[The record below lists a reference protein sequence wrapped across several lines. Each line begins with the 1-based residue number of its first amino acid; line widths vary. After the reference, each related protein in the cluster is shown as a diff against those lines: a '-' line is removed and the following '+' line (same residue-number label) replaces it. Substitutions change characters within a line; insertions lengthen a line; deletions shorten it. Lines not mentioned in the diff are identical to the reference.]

1 MALTAFR
8 AIRLRMAGLRVSI
21 VESLLQ
27 DGIYYFGK
35 RRSQEVHFI
44 ASKPF
49 VAAMVFGLNASMVT
63 VFAATPCTYQL
74 ILQRMTQVLT
84 VVMVS
89 HMFLNL
95 KGSNSRAF
103 EGAVST
109 NVVFGS
115 MVDREKSTR
124 DLSHSIFGSVG
135 QSRVEV
141 DSDE

>member
-49 VAAMVFGLNASMVT
+49 VAAMVFGLNISMVIILT
-63 VFAATPCTYQL
+63 AAPCADQL

-89 HMFLNL
+89 HMFLDL
-95 KGSNSRAF
+95 KGTSSRAR
-103 EGAVST
+103 EGAEST
-109 NVVFGS
+109 TVVFGS
-115 MVDREKSTR
+115 LVDKEKSTH

-141 DSDE
+141 DSGK

>member
-1 MALTAFR
+1 
-8 AIRLRMAGLRVSI
+8 MAGLRVSI

-49 VAAMVFGLNASMVT
+49 VAGMVFGLNISMVI
-63 VFAATPCTYQL
+63 VFAATPGTYQV
-74 ILQRMTQVLT
+74 ILQRMTQVVM

-89 HMFLNL
+89 HMFLDL
-95 KGSNSRAF
+95 KGSNSRVR
-103 EGAVST
+103 EGAEST
-109 NVVFGS
+109 NVGFGS
-115 MVDREKSTR
+115 LMDREKSTHI
-124 DLSHSIFGSVG
+124 LSDWIFGSVG

-141 DSDE
+141 DYGE